1 MRRKAR
7 EIYILLYL
15 ERTWKRGCHLE
26 YNVRGKELVL
36 IIIIII
42 IILILIIII
51 IIMCGR

>member
-7 EIYILLYL
+7 EICILFYL
-15 ERTWKRGCHLE
+15 ERTWERGCHLE

-42 IILILIIII
+42 IIIFIIII